1 MPPDPETRRE
11 VPWRHVRLHGQR
23 IKSRWRL
30 PHLPLC
36 DAETDAST
44 HVVELSITPTD
55 SLDVEDDDFETLLTT
70 PRATTE
76 ERSVF
81 SIGRAD
87 EGRVAAGSSAVE
99 RLCWDRLSEV
109 QIAADR
115 IDCRVLPDA
124 DRHEVEARLFGP
136 AAAYWLERL
145 GHIAL
150 HASALALDGRAV
162 VVAGPSGAGK
172 STTAAAG
179 WSAGARILAD
189 DLCGLQHD
197 GGLFVSPGPGWIRLE
212 SDTARRFG
220 LPFPRRARR
229 RRGKVR
235 VHLGARPTESVPLA
249 ALVLLSPR
257 HGPRCRLKDLSPTD
271 AFPRLQGASY
281 VGPDVARRAGFEA
294 SRFLAMT
301 RLLDEVPVYELTLPE
316 GLDETTRGVA
326 ELLDRLLV

>member
-1 MPPDPETRRE
+1 MALDPE
-11 VPWRHVRLHGQR
+11 RHVQLHGQR
-23 IKSRWRL
+23 IRSRWRL
-30 PHLPLC
+30 PHLPAC
-36 DAETDAST
+36 DADDGAVELTIKPTDA
-44 HVVELSITPTD
+44 
-55 SLDVEDDDFETLLTT
+55 LDAEHDEFETLLTT
-70 PRATTE
+70 PRSTTE
-76 ERSVF
+76 EHSVF
-81 SIGRAD
+81 SIGRA
-87 EGRVAAGSSAVE
+87 GGPPPLE
-99 RLCWDRLSEV
+99 RLCWDRLCEV

-124 DRHEVEARLFGP
+124 DRHEVEARLLGP

-162 VVAGPSGAGK
+162 VVTGPSGAGK

-189 DLCGLQHD
+189 DLCSLQHD
-197 GGLFVSPGPGWIRLE
+197 GGLVVSPGPGWIRLQSE
-212 SDTARRFG
+212 TARRFG
-220 LPFPRRARR
+220 LSFPHRARR

-235 VHLGARPTESVPLA
+235 VHLSPLSTNPYPLA
-249 ALVLLSPR
+249 ALILLAPR
-257 HGPRCRLKDLSPTD
+257 GRHRARLKELDPAD

-301 RLLDEVPVYELTLPE
+301 RLLDEVPVYELALPE

-326 ELLDRLLV
+326 ETLDRLLV